1 MAYIGKE
8 PLAGNFV
15 KLDAITT
22 SATATYPLERNSVA
36 FKPANAESLLVSLN
50 GVTQAPL
57 DAYTVNDTNIVFAS
71 ALTSSDIIDYIPVS
85 YTHLRAHET

>member
-36 FKPANAESLLVSLN
+36 FKPANAESLLVQQLKQNENSEDFTKQQLFKN
-50 GVTQAPL
+50 
-57 DAYTVNDTNIVFAS
+57 F
-71 ALTSSDIIDYIPVS
+71 SSRVK
-85 YTHLRAHET
+85 R

>member
-22 SATATYPLERNSVA
+22 SATATYALTRNSVA
-36 FKPANAESLLVSLN
+36 FKPANAE
-50 GVTQAPL
+50 
-57 DAYTVNDTNIVFAS
+57 
-71 ALTSSDIIDYIPVS
+71 
-85 YTHLRAHET
+85 